1 MPQHRNAT
9 WRSSR
14 ASPDARPMKLCG
26 FEVGL
31 DKPLFLIAGPCVVES
46 REMALNTAGKLKEI
60 AAAVGVPFIYKSSY
74 DKANRSSS
82 KSFRGLGMDTG
93 LEILAEVRKQI
104 GVPVLT
110 DVHAEDEIA
119 AVAEVV
125 DVLQTPAFLCRQ
137 TDFIRAAAMSGKPVN
152 IKKGQFL
159 APGDMKNVVDKAREA
174 SGKDNIMVC
183 ERGASFGYNNL
194 VSDMRSLAIMRAT
207 GCPVVFDATHSV
219 QLPGGQGTSSG
230 GQREFVPVL
239 ARAAVATGVAGVFM
253 ETHPNPEKA
262 LSDGPNAWPLH
273 LMKPL
278 LETLRALDELV
289 KKRGFAESALM
300 PKPAR

>member
-1 MPQHRNAT
+1 MRLCHFEAGL
-9 WRSSR
+9 SR
-14 ASPDARPMKLCG
+14 
-26 FEVGL
+26 
-31 DKPLFLIAGPCVVES
+31 PLFLIAGPCVVES
-46 REMALNTAGKLKEI
+46 RQLAFDTAGRLKELC
-60 AAAVGVPFIYKSSY
+60 ASLGVPFIYKSSY
-74 DKANRSSS
+74 DKANRSSG
-82 KSFRGLGMDTG
+82 KSFRGPGMEDGLNILG
-93 LEILAEVRKQI
+93 EVRKHV

-110 DVHAEDEIA
+110 DVHTEQEVPVA
-119 AVAEVV
+119 AAVV

-137 TDFIRAAAMSGKPVN
+137 TDFIHAAAATGKPVN

-159 APGDMKNVVDKAREA
+159 SPWEMKNVVDKAKQA
-174 SGKDNIMVC
+174 SGMDNILVC

-194 VSDMRSLAIMRAT
+194 VSDMRSLVVMRET

-239 ARAAVATGVAGVFM
+239 ARAAVASGVSGVFM

-273 LMKPL
+273 LMREL
-278 LETLRALDELV
+278 LETLKELDALV
-289 KKRGFAESALM
+289 KRKGFVEGRVATSAVTSRDNRLGRQEA
-300 PKPAR
+300 KA